1 MGLFNRK
8 KVEEKAQKAEE
19 VISEVKQE
27 VKTAVGEF
35 AAGAEQRVEELKE
48 EVAAVVA
55 DAAAEAPVEEAP
67 AEAPA
72 GEAATEDAPAEE
84 APAEDAPAEEAPV
97 EEAPAEEAPAEG
109 APSCGDPEPPN
120 ELTPKENGDVY
131 NVRMNYHAGYNV
143 YKVWPNGGMTIHSG
157 IGWFHPF
164 GPSEY
169 FGMANVPGNFCEE
182 SKLFPLE
189 QFFTED
195 WMKNFE
201 TDLFCIYRLPE
212 GDIYAWDGI
221 FAVRGVDAGKC
232 VIFNSTLE
240 RQDVLINVIV
250 GGTGKFEG
258 ARGLMIGTAEGGG
271 PTKVC
276 GKWPD
281 GSDLE
286 LPETIMKD
294 LQGYIRI
301 PAKD

>member
-1 MGLFNRK
+1 MGFFNRK
-8 KVEEKAQKAEE
+8 KNAAKVEEAAAKVEEKAAEIKEEAEAAIGEFAAAAEEKAEE
-19 VISEVKQE
+19 VKE
-27 VKTAVGEF
+27 AVE
-35 AAGAEQRVEELKE
+35 
-48 EVAAVVA
+48 AAVEDVA
-55 DAAAEAPVEEAP
+55 EKVEEAVN
-67 AEAPA
+67 
-72 GEAATEDAPAEE
+72 GEP
-84 APAEDAPAEEAPV
+84 
-97 EEAPAEEAPAEG
+97 EAPAEEAAP
-109 APSCGDPEPPN
+109 APSCGNPEEV
-120 ELTPKENGDVY
+120 ELTAKENGAVY

-143 YKVWPNGGMTIHSG
+143 YNVWPNGGQTIHAG

-169 FGMANVPGNFCEE
+169 WGVANVPDNFCEE
-182 SKLFPLE
+182 SKAFPLE
-189 QFFTED
+189 KHFTED

-201 TDLFCIYRLPE
+201 TDLFCIYRLAD

-232 VIFNSTLE
+232 IGFNSELQ

-250 GGTGKFEG
+250 GGTGKYEG
-258 ARGLMIGTAEGGG
+258 ARGLMIGTAEGAGTG
-271 PTKVC
+271 KVC

-301 PAKD
+301 PEKD